1 MGTKTEDRS
10 YRSEIAGAI
19 HEMMSDAH
27 DAGVV
32 SRATLRTFDEACL
45 APAPVLAGDEIRAIR
60 EREHVSQPVFAAYL
74 NVSRNLV
81 SDWERGVKR
90 PGFVLML
97 WVVVGAHGRA
107 PWDAI
112 WRGRRDLRRFA
123 RAVHFVGVFAEPT
136 GQQQ

>member
-1 MGTKTEDRS
+1 MSVMTKDKG
-10 YRSEIAGAI
+10 YRSEIGGAV

-45 APAPVLAGDEIRAIR
+45 VPAPMLASDEIRAIR

-90 PGFVLML
+90 PG
-97 WVVVGAHGRA
+97 GPA
-107 PWDAI
+107 
-112 WRGRRDLRRFA
+112 LRLLSIIQREGLQ
-123 RAVHFVGVFAEPT
+123 AVA
-136 GQQQ
+136 